1 MLILTDCTSPIW
13 SNGAAGHLISQWGNH
28 NLVSLV
34 QMLPADLW
42 YSCALANAIEIA
54 VSARIPG
61 LRNVKL
67 TVERP
72 WYWDDIWDENDSA
85 VTLSTPV
92 PIVTL
97 EPEALCRWAKMMM
110 GKGETT
116 AATFYLSLQPIDASE
131 YDEEENSEN
140 LSPEERWRRFRATAS
155 PMAQELAGYL
165 SAAPLS
171 LPVMRLV
178 QRMMMPQSRQAH
190 LAEILRSG
198 LIEHVTMYDFAINS
212 EEVRFEFVKGIR
224 ELLLT
229 SILLGDTYTV
239 LEKVSAY
246 VSRQNEQTS
255 NFRALLLDPTYVGEI
270 ILDKDSLPFAYVFIS
285 VLKRLGGTLAQLAK
299 RVEAAINTSYWID
312 GRPSYSMD
320 GTPKLTQTYYSQIES
335 IYRSQF
341 YTISPDTSTHT
352 LLVSA
357 GKVYEKISNLN
368 NRIGLTERRKYD
380 HPLIFMIAGWLK
392 AHIQHQLVQ
401 QSSQEE
407 LAAAITHK
415 IFLHIGAY
423 RYISPI
429 YDPNTNDYTIV
440 DYGPNYWGPYP

>member
-1 MLILTDCTSPIW
+1 M
-13 SNGAAGHLISQWGNH
+13 
-28 NLVSLV
+28 
-34 QMLPADLW
+34 
-42 YSCALANAIEIA
+42 
-54 VSARIPG
+54 
-61 LRNVKL
+61 
-67 TVERP
+67 
-72 WYWDDIWDENDSA
+72 
-85 VTLSTPV
+85 STPV

-229 SILLGDTYTV
+229 SILLGDTYTIV
-239 LEKVSAY
+239 
-246 VSRQNEQTS
+246 
-255 NFRALLLDPTYVGEI
+255 
-270 ILDKDSLPFAYVFIS
+270 
-285 VLKRLGGTLAQLAK
+285 
-299 RVEAAINTSYWID
+299 
-312 GRPSYSMD
+312 
-320 GTPKLTQTYYSQIES
+320 
-335 IYRSQF
+335 
-341 YTISPDTSTHT
+341 
-352 LLVSA
+352 
-357 GKVYEKISNLN
+357 
-368 NRIGLTERRKYD
+368 
-380 HPLIFMIAGWLK
+380 
-392 AHIQHQLVQ
+392 
-401 QSSQEE
+401 
-407 LAAAITHK
+407 
-415 IFLHIGAY
+415 
-423 RYISPI
+423 
-429 YDPNTNDYTIV
+429 DPNVKTRKS
-440 DYGPNYWGPYP
+440 